1 LPSLSKLI
9 TMAHYFNAI
18 ALYSMKNH
26 SSKKEL
32 MLLPILLV
40 VILMCVAG
48 HFLLQANFQDSN
60 MVEYML
66 AALPFAM
73 FGLVIVA
80 FKMAA
85 KSEKDEQSE
94 QDS

>member
-1 LPSLSKLI
+1 
-9 TMAHYFNAI
+9 
-18 ALYSMKNH
+18 
-26 SSKKEL
+26 
-32 MLLPILLV
+32 
-40 VILMCVAG
+40 MCVAG

-60 MVEYML
+60 VVEYML

-85 KSEKDEQSE
+85 KSEKEEQE
-94 QDS
+94 K

>member
-1 LPSLSKLI
+1 MPSLSKLI
-9 TMAHYFNAI
+9 TMTHYFNAI

-85 KSEKDEQSE
+85 KSEKDEQNE

>member
-1 LPSLSKLI
+1 MTK
-9 TMAHYFNAI
+9 
-18 ALYSMKNH
+18 H

-32 MLLPILLV
+32 ILLPILLV

-60 MVEYML
+60 LVEYLL

-85 KSEKDEQSE
+85 KSEEKERE